1 LFFCCCLE
9 FDLRWVDDEVGN
21 VESVRT
27 GQINNSPLTTSARSP
42 IVGPSLAADGEVD
55 VNSDVTVVSL
65 TLLIKV
71 GNLKR

>member
-1 LFFCCCLE
+1 
-9 FDLRWVDDEVGN
+9 VDDEVGN

-27 GQINNSPLTTSARSP
+27 GQINNSPLTTSQRSP
-42 IVGPSLAADGEVD
+42 IVGPSLATDGELD